1 MLPVNTQEIDRHPC
15 QHDGQA
21 GATHHGL
28 RPQAEDQQEG
38 PEQQVD
44 DGEQQADLW
53 IRGTVT
59 CTDATAPGIRAPS
72 PFLTHREALGGQSW
86 VSLSSVAPTPRALM
100 GQVLCQQTLANV
112 GSGTV
117 RGVGGPREGTILVV
131 LRGGIK
137 QGLIIQLCAR
147 NGQRS
152 PCRWRSLLVY

>member
-59 CTDATAPGIRAPS
+59 CMDATPPGIRAPS
-72 PFLTHREALGGQSW
+72 PFFTHREALGGHSW

-100 GQVLCQQTLANV
+100 GQVLCQETLANV

-117 RGVGGPREGTILVV
+117 K
-131 LRGGIK
+131 RGG
-137 QGLIIQLCAR
+137 GA
-147 NGQRS
+147 
-152 PCRWRSLLVY
+152 